1 MPTTAGNFSHRSL
14 TVALALA
21 ASAATALAGTK
32 VFTTDADFQQGAL
45 DGIVIGGGNLTLGSV
60 GSTFPV
66 LWVANAG
73 EDTVSKI
80 DTRLNREVARY
91 RTWFNTRGIHG
102 AYDGPAPSRTTV
114 DTDGNVFVLN
124 RQFDNGKKAVLIKI
138 LATGGIDRNNNGVID
153 TSSDLNNNGSV
164 TGAEVLP
171 LVDTNGNGVID
182 PGEIQDERIAWAVE
196 VGAANGIGRAA
207 CIGTDGNV
215 WVGLYSQRAFYKV
228 NGSTGA
234 TMSGPHPVNWTPYG
248 CAVDRNGILYSA
260 TLGSGYGRLDTNN
273 PTNQRLVN
281 IGSTYGIAIGENRVY
296 LGGNC
301 SYYEVNAT
309 TESSVY
315 RNGVCNSGLSVDVNG
330 DIVTGYGQAAKY
342 SKTTGAEIWRNTSNA
357 ASYAVGVVADG
368 DGNVWQVD
376 YSNNRVSKFNGATG
390 AFMAQLPVGTLP
402 YTYSDATGIAA
413 RTQTTP
419 SGFWSVILDGGA
431 NNAKWYKICWQATV
445 PAGAAAGSETRA
457 DNNQANLGNKNFEAR
472 GNCTPLVQ
480 EGRFLELRAKLT
492 AAPNG
497 GSPVVGQIAA
507 QTRPCDVDGDGD
519 VDQADLNA
527 INAAL
532 NTNASSFS
540 DARDANSDGKI
551 NVLDVRACTQQ
562 CTRAGCATN

>member
-1 MPTTAGNFSHRSL
+1 MHATAADFGRRAL
-14 TVALALA
+14 TVAVALA
-21 ASAATALAGTK
+21 AASGAAVAGTR
-32 VFTTDADFQQGAL
+32 VFNSDAEFQQGTL
-45 DGIVIGGGNLTLGSV
+45 DGTVIGGGSITLGSV

-91 RTWFNTRGIHG
+91 RTWFNIGTHG

-114 DTDGNVFVLN
+114 DTSGNVFVLN
-124 RQFDNGKKAVLIKI
+124 RHFDGRRAVLMKI
-138 LATGGIDRNNNGVID
+138 LATGGIDRNGNSLID
-153 TSSDLNNNGSV
+153 TSVDVDNNGSV
-164 TGAEVLP
+164 TGAEVKP
-171 LVDTNGNGVID
+171 LVDANGNGVIE
-182 PGEIQDERIAWAVE
+182 PGEIADERVAWAVE
-196 VGAANGIGRAA
+196 VGTPGGIGRAA

-228 NGSTGA
+228 NGATGA
-234 TMSGPHPVNWTPYG
+234 TMSGPHAVNWTPYG

-273 PTNQRLVN
+273 PASQRLVN
-281 IGSTYGIAIGENRVY
+281 IGSTYGIAIGNNKVY

-301 SYYEVNAT
+301 AYYEVDAT
-309 TESSVY
+309 TEASVF
-315 RNGVCNSGLSVDVNG
+315 RNGVCNAGLSVDVNG
-330 DIVTGYGQAAKY
+330 DIVTGTGNAAKY
-342 SKTTGAEIWRNTSNA
+342 SKTTGTQIWQNSTNPA
-357 ASYAVGVVADG
+357 DYAVGVVADG

-376 YSNNRVSKFNGATG
+376 YSNNRVTKFNGATG

-431 NNAKWYKICWQATV
+431 NNAKWFKVCWQAQV
-445 PAGAAAGSETRA
+445 PAGAAAASETRA
-457 DNNQANLGNKNFEAR
+457 DNTQGNLGNKNFEPR

-492 AAPNG
+492 SAPDGNG
-497 GSPVVGQIAA
+497 PVVSQIAA
-507 QTRPCDVDGDGD
+507 QTRPCDVDGDND
-519 VDQADLNA
+519 VDQRDLTA

-540 DARDANSDGKI
+540 DARDANGDGKI

-562 CTRAGCATN
+562 CTRASCAAN

>member
-1 MPTTAGNFSHRSL
+1 MQTTASDLGRKAL
-14 TVALALA
+14 AVAVALA
-21 ASAATALAGTK
+21 ATMGTAMAGTK
-32 VFTTDADFQQGAL
+32 VFTSDADFGQGAL
-45 DGIVIGGGNLTLGSV
+45 DGTVIGGGNLTLGSV

-80 DTRLNREVARY
+80 DTRLNKEVARY
-91 RTWFNTRGIHG
+91 RTWFNIGTHG
-102 AYDGPAPSRTTV
+102 AYSGPAPSRTTV

-124 RQFDNGKKAVLIKI
+124 RHFDNRRALLVKI
-138 LATGGIDRNNNGVID
+138 LATGGIDRNGNGVID
-153 TSSDLNNNGSV
+153 TSTDVNGNGSV
-164 TGAEVLP
+164 TGTEVLP
-171 LVDTNGNGVID
+171 LVDTNGNGAID
-182 PGEIQDERIAWAVE
+182 PGEIQDERIAWAVP
-196 VGAANGIGRAA
+196 VGNVGGIGRAS

-228 NGSTGA
+228 NAGTGA
-234 TMSGPHPVNWTPYG
+234 TMSGPHAVNWTPYG

-260 TLGSGYGRLDTNN
+260 TLGTGYGRMDTNN
-273 PTNQRLVN
+273 PSNQRLVS
-281 IGSTYGIAIGENRVY
+281 IGSTYGIAIGNGKVY

-301 SYYEVNAT
+301 AYYEVDAAAET
-309 TESSVY
+309 SVF
-315 RNGVCNSGLSVDVNG
+315 RNGVCNAGLSVDING
-330 DIVTGYGQAAKY
+330 DVVTGTGNAAKY
-342 SKTTGAEIWRNTSNA
+342 SKTTGAEVWRNTSNP

-376 YSNNRVSKFNGATG
+376 YSNNRVTKFNGATG

-431 NNAKWYKICWQATV
+431 ANAKWYKICWQAQV

-457 DNNQANLGNKNFEAR
+457 DNNQGNLGNKNFEAR

-480 EGRFLELRAKLT
+480 EGRYLELRAKLT
-492 AAPNG
+492 AAADG
-497 GSPVVGQIAA
+497 GSPVMGQIAA
-507 QTRPCDVDGDGD
+507 QTRPCDVDGDND
-519 VDQADLNA
+519 VDQRDLNA

-532 NTNASSFS
+532 NTNASNFS

-562 CTRAGCATN
+562 CTRAGCASN

>member
-1 MPTTAGNFSHRSL
+1 MQTTASDLSRKAL
-14 TVALALA
+14 TAALALA
-21 ASAATALAGTK
+21 ATMGTAMAGTK
-32 VFTTDADFQQGAL
+32 VFTSDADFQQGAL
-45 DGIVIGGGNLTLGSV
+45 DGVVIGGGNLSLGSV

-80 DTRLNREVARY
+80 DTRLNKEVARY
-91 RTWFNTRGIHG
+91 RTWFNNRGTHG
-102 AYDGPAPSRTTV
+102 AYSGPAPSRTSV

-124 RQFDNGKKAVLIKI
+124 RQFDNGKRAVLMKI
-138 LATGGIDRNNNGVID
+138 LATGGIDRNGNGVID
-153 TSSDLNNNGSV
+153 TSSDLDNNGSV
-164 TGAEVLP
+164 VGAEVKSM
-171 LVDTNGNGVID
+171 VDLNGNGVID
-182 PGEIQDERIAWAVE
+182 QNEITDERVAWAVE
-196 VGAANGIGRAA
+196 VGAANGWGRAS

-215 WVGLYSQRAFYKV
+215 WVGIYNERAFYKV
-228 NGSTGA
+228 NGATGA
-234 TMSGPHPVNWTPYG
+234 AMSGPHPVGWTPYG
-248 CAVDRNGILYSA
+248 CAVDRNGILWSA
-260 TLGSGYGRLDTNN
+260 TLGSGPGRLDTNN
-273 PTNQRLVN
+273 PGNQRLLN
-281 IGSTYGIAIGENRVY
+281 KGNTYGIAIGNGKVY

-301 SYYEVNAT
+301 AYQEIDAV
-309 TESSVY
+309 TEAVVSRS
-315 RNGVCNSGLSVDVNG
+315 GVCNAGLSVDING
-330 DIVTGYGQAAKY
+330 DVVTGQANAAKY
-342 SKTTGAEIWRNTSNA
+342 SKVNGAEIWRNTSNP

-376 YSNNRVSKFNGATG
+376 YSNNRVTKFNGATG
-390 AFMAQLPVGTLP
+390 AFMAQLPVGSFP

-431 NNAKWYKICWQATV
+431 NNAKWYKICWQAQV
-445 PAGAAAGSETRA
+445 PAGSAAGSESRA
-457 DNNQANLGNKNFEAR
+457 DNNQANLGNKNYEQR

-480 EGRFLELRAKLT
+480 EGRYLELRAKLT
-492 AAPNG
+492 AAADG
-497 GSPVVGQIAA
+497 GSPMLGQIAA
-507 QTRPCDVDGDGD
+507 QTRPCDVDGDND

-540 DARDANSDGKI
+540 DARDANGDGKI

>member
-1 MPTTAGNFSHRSL
+1 MQTTASDLGRKAL
-14 TVALALA
+14 TAALALA
-21 ASAATALAGTK
+21 ATMGTAMAGTK
-32 VFTTDADFQQGAL
+32 VFTSDGDFQQGAL
-45 DGIVIGGGNLTLGSV
+45 DGVVIGGGNLTLGSV

-80 DTRLNREVARY
+80 DTRLNKEVARY
-91 RTWFNTRGIHG
+91 RTWFNVGTHG
-102 AYDGPAPSRTTV
+102 AYSGPAPSRTTV

-124 RQFDNGKKAVLIKI
+124 RHFDGRRAVLIKI
-138 LATGGIDRNNNGVID
+138 LATGGIDRNGNGVID
-153 TSSDLNNNGSV
+153 TSTDVNGNGSV
-164 TGAEVLP
+164 TGAEVIP

-182 PGEIQDERIAWAVE
+182 ANEITDERVAWAVP
-196 VGAANGIGRAA
+196 VGNANGLGRAA

-215 WVGLYSQRAFYKV
+215 WVGLYSQRAFYKI
-228 NGSTGA
+228 NGATGA
-234 TMSGPHPVNWTPYG
+234 TMSGPHAVNWTPYG

-260 TLGSGYGRLDTNN
+260 TLGSGYGRMDTNN

-281 IGSTYGIAIGENRVY
+281 IGSTYGIAIGNGKVY

-301 SYYEVNAT
+301 SYYEVDAA

-315 RNGVCNSGLSVDVNG
+315 RNGVCNAGLSVDING
-330 DIVTGYGQAAKY
+330 DVITGSSNAAKY
-342 SKTTGAEIWRNTSNA
+342 SKANGSELWRNVSNP

-376 YSNNRVSKFNGATG
+376 YSNNRVTKFNGATG
-390 AFMAQLPVGTLP
+390 AFMAQLPVGSFP

-431 NNAKWYKICWQATV
+431 NNAKWYKICWQAQV
-445 PAGAAAGSETRA
+445 PAGAAAGSESRA
-457 DNNQANLGNKNFEAR
+457 DNNSANLGNKNFEQR

-480 EGRFLELRAKLT
+480 EGRYLELRAKLT
-492 AAPNG
+492 AAADG
-497 GSPVVGQIAA
+497 GSPVMGQIAA

-532 NTNASSFS
+532 NSNASNFS
-540 DARDANSDGKI
+540 DARDANGDGKI

-562 CTRAGCATN
+562 CTRAGCAAN